1 MGRRGDSFRFISSR
15 DPTYVDNMFN
25 LFLRKRP
32 VRVVELIYRSVSI
45 PRLFVE
51 KGVRLHL
58 TPDLSTIGSEGPTRG
73 NTSCV

>member
-1 MGRRGDSFRFISSR
+1 
-15 DPTYVDNMFN
+15 MFN